1 MMKYRIGFVLL
12 TVLMGI
18 LLASPSVNAQT
29 PPPATPVPATP
40 VPATPVPATFK
51 QSPNIDLRPVTVEI
65 SKSTDGQFELV
76 LGNPAINGDVNMVG
90 EVVLTIPPGMTI
102 YSSILAGSGGTG
114 MVQSPFV
121 NDPIRPG
128 STRVNTI
135 FVRSQVEG
143 MMEITAVITVWPEGN
158 IKASAMTKRAYL
170 VEVKEKS
177 GTRPAPGT
185 VGETSQSQEPSG
197 GCSLGAGGRPDVG
210 MALMILMIPAL
221 GLVRRRRRNRD
232 ISER

>member
-12 TVLMGI
+12 TVLTVL
-18 LLASPSVNAQT
+18 LLASPSINAQT
-29 PPPATPVPATP
+29 PTPATPA
-40 VPATPVPATFK
+40 PATFK
-51 QSPNIDLRPVTVEI
+51 QPPNIDLRPVTVEI

-76 LGNPAINGDVNMVG
+76 LGNPVINGNVNMVG

-114 MVQSPFV
+114 MIQSPFV

-143 MMEITAVITVWPEGN
+143 MMEITANITVWPEGN
-158 IKASAMTKRAYL
+158 TDASEMYKAAYL

-197 GCSLGAGGRPDVG
+197 GCSLGRADGG
-210 MALMILMIPAL
+210 MALVLLMIPAL
-221 GLVRRRRRNRD
+221 GLVRWGRRDRD